1 MTLTAA
7 RTSQSKRA
15 RYGRSGIAAAGVCV
29 AALLG
34 PQATPVAA
42 ADTCPNVEVVFA
54 RGTFEAPGVGATG
67 QAFVDAL
74 TARLSGKQT
83 VGVYPVSYP
92 ASLDF
97 AQAAD
102 GIADASTKIES
113 IAASC
118 PSTKIVLGGYSQGA
132 AVAAYTTTETLPAG
146 FVLPGGISG
155 PMPPAIAPH
164 VAAVVLFGTPSNWI
178 VDLAD
183 HAAPPISIG
192 ALYEPKTLELCAPGD
207 PVCAPGGLNRAA
219 HSAYKDN
226 GMAGQA
232 ADFAF
237 AELTGAP
244 TQPQQDA

>member
-1 MTLTAA
+1 MTLTTAA
-7 RTSQSKRA
+7 KASQAKRV
-15 RYGRSGIAAAGVCV
+15 RYGVAAAGVSV

-42 ADTCPNVEVVFA
+42 ADTCPDVEVVFA

-74 TARLSGKQT
+74 TARLNGKDT

-102 GIADASTKIES
+102 GIADASTKIEA

-132 AVAAYTTTETLPAG
+132 AVAGYTTTETLPAG
-146 FVLPGGISG
+146 FVLPSGISG
-155 PMPPAIAPH
+155 PMPPAIASH
-164 VAAVVLFGTPSNWI
+164 VAAVVLFGTPANWV

-183 HAAPPISIG
+183 HDAPPIAIG
-192 ALYEPKTLELCAPGD
+192 ALYAPKTLELCAPGD
-207 PVCAPGGLNRAA
+207 PVCSPGGLDRAA

-232 ADFAF
+232 ADYVVNA
-237 AELTGAP
+237 LGGAP
-244 TQPQQDA
+244 AQPQQNV